1 MPDIEETAKA
11 VQEASKLGRDL
22 IKSIRPLEKI
32 ARQILGPFGEGYGIL
47 TDIVHHK
54 REEIN
59 WRFANRK
66 KVYQL
71 ALEQIEIRQIPHEQ
85 LKQIPP
91 RIAYDYED
99 GIEREDD
106 EILQQLW
113 ANLLVNVSD
122 PQSDILPQKIFKD
135 ILNKLDQPQALFL
148 NEMAL
153 RIDHIR
159 FYFIVCDAQY
169 NGRRGCEL
177 AFEKNPTESKVPTT
191 NLFDSFQDES
201 FFVPWSA
208 NKVEA
213 TIDILH
219 ASGLVHWQDDLHYAQ
234 EMFDADIDISKTEN
248 PVEIGRI
255 ALQNASGIKTF
266 ALSQLGEEF
275 ARAVSPRPRE
285 NKKMPPP

>member
-1 MPDIEETAKA
+1 MSDIEETAKA

-22 IKSIRPLEKI
+22 VKSIKPLEKI

-71 ALEQIEIRQIPHEQ
+71 ALKEIELRKIPLEQ
-85 LKQIPP
+85 LKLIPP

-122 PQSDILPQKIFKD
+122 PQSGVLPQKIFKD
-135 ILNKLDQPQALFL
+135 ILSKLDQPQALFL
-148 NEMAL
+148 NELAL
-153 RIDHIR
+153 RLDNIR
-159 FYFIVCDAQY
+159 FYFVVCDAVY
-169 NGRRGCEL
+169 DERRGCEL
-177 AFEKNPTESKVPTT
+177 AFETIPSESDIPTSD
-191 NLFDSFQDES
+191 LFYSFQDKS

-213 TIDILH
+213 TVDILH
-219 ASGLVHWQDDLHYAQ
+219 ASGLVHWQDELHYAQ
-234 EMFDADIDISKTEN
+234 EMFDTDINISKTKN
-248 PVEIGRI
+248 PIEIGRI

-275 ARAVSPRPRE
+275 VKAVSPSQRE
-285 NKKMPPP
+285 KKKSA